1 MDNFREWKE
10 NGDMDEK
17 TKSEITEILK
27 EELVP
32 AMGCTEPIS
41 IAYASA
47 MCRSLLSSPPTA
59 VRIYA
64 SPNIIKN
71 VKSVVV
77 PHTGGERGIEAA
89 SSIGIVGGRE
99 DLELQVLSEITKED
113 IEKSKKLRDEAE
125 FTVLPSNKGYIFHIE
140 VELENKDENATVEI
154 AGTHTNVIRKERNG
168 EVLFE
173 KEYSETTTVRDVD
186 RSILTIKNIVEY
198 AESVDIDLIKD
209 TIERQIEYNTAIAEE
224 GLTSPRGAN
233 IGSILLKSYGE
244 SVHNK
249 AKAYAAAGSDA
260 RMNGSERPVIINSG
274 SGNQGLTASLP
285 VIVYA
290 RDIGVSHNTLL
301 RALVVSNLVTIHLKS
316 GIGRLSAYCGATSAG
331 AGAGAGVCYL
341 YGGRE
346 NEISHTVVNALAI
359 ESGMICDGAKAS
371 CAAKIASAV
380 EAGLLGMEMQK
391 YGSEFYGGDG
401 IVKKG
406 VENTIDNVSR
416 IAREG
421 MRETDKTIIEIMTE
435 KAGEGKKRGQ

>member
-1 MDNFREWKE
+1 MDL
-10 NGDMDEK
+10 K
-17 TKSEITEILK
+17 TISAITEILK

-32 AMGCTEPIS
+32 AMGCTEPIA
-41 IAYASA
+41 IAYASSIA
-47 MCRSLLSSPPTA
+47 RSLLSSLPTS
-59 VRIYA
+59 VTVYA

-89 SSIGIVGGRE
+89 ASIGIVGGRE
-99 DLELQVLSEITKED
+99 DLELEVLSKVGKED
-113 IEKSKKLRDEAE
+113 IKRSRKLRKEAV
-125 FTVLPSNKGYIFHIE
+125 FNVLPSKSGYIFHIR
-140 VELENKDENATVEI
+140 VEMENGKENSKVEI
-154 AGTHTNVIRKERNG
+154 AGNHTNVILKERNG
-168 EVLFE
+168 EVLFK
-173 KEYSETTTVRDVD
+173 KEYKESVEAKKTD
-186 RSILTIKNIVEY
+186 RSILSIKTIAEY
-198 AESVDIDLIKD
+198 ADSVGIEDIRETL
-209 TIERQIEYNTAIAEE
+209 ERQIEYNTLIAEE
-224 GLTSPRGAN
+224 GLHGTWGAN
-233 IGSILLKSYGE
+233 IGAILLKSYGE
-244 SVHNK
+244 SVQNK

-260 RMNGSERPVIINSG
+260 RMNGSEKPVVINSG

-290 RDIGVSHNTLL
+290 KDLNVSHNTLL
-301 RALVVSNLVTIHLKS
+301 RALAVSNLVTIHLKS
-316 GIGRLSAYCGATSAG
+316 GIGGLSAYCGATSAG

-346 NEISHTVVNALAI
+346 NEIAHTVVNALAI

-391 YGSEFYGGDG
+391 YGREFYGGEG

-421 MRETDKTIIEIMTE
+421 MRETDKTIIEIMTGD
-435 KAGEGKKRGQ
+435 KCR

>member
-1 MDNFREWKE
+1 MDI
-10 NGDMDEK
+10 K
-17 TKSEITEILK
+17 TISAITEILK

-32 AMGCTEPIS
+32 AMGCTEPIA
-41 IAYASA
+41 IAYASSIA
-47 MCRSLLSSPPTA
+47 RSLVSSLPTS
-59 VRIYA
+59 VTVYA

-89 SSIGIVGGRE
+89 ASIGIVAGRE
-99 DLELQVLSEITKED
+99 ELELEVLSKVGEKD
-113 IEKSKKLRDEAE
+113 IERSKELRRGAK
-125 FTVLPSNKGYIFHIE
+125 FTILPSESGYIFHIR
-140 VELENKDENATVEI
+140 VELKNDSESSAVEI
-154 AGTHTNVIRKERNG
+154 AGNHTNIIVKERNG
-168 EVLFE
+168 EVIYK
-173 KEYSETTTVRDVD
+173 KEYKDSVESKKTD
-186 RSILTIKNIVEY
+186 RSILSIKSISEY
-198 AESVDIDLIKD
+198 ADTVDIESIRETL
-209 TIERQIEYNTAIAEE
+209 ERQIEYNTAIANE
-224 GLTSPRGAN
+224 GLHGSWGAN

-244 SVHNK
+244 SVQNK

-260 RMNGSERPVIINSG
+260 RMNGSEKPVVINSG

-290 RDIGVSHNTLL
+290 KDLNVSQNTLL
-301 RALVVSNLVTIHLKS
+301 RALAVSNLVTIHLKS
-316 GIGRLSAYCGATSAG
+316 GIGSLSAYCGATSAG

-341 YGGRE
+341 FGGRE
-346 NEISHTVVNALAI
+346 NEIAHTVVNALAI

-406 VENTIDNVSR
+406 VENTIENVSR

-421 MRETDKTIIEIMTE
+421 MRETDKTIIEIMTGN
-435 KAGEGKKRGQ
+435 KCR

>member
-1 MDNFREWKE
+1 MDI
-10 NGDMDEK
+10 K
-17 TKSEITEILK
+17 TISAITEILK

-32 AMGCTEPIS
+32 AMGCTEPIA
-41 IAYASA
+41 IAYASSIA
-47 MCRSLLSSPPTA
+47 RSLLSSLPTS
-59 VRIYA
+59 VTVYA

-89 SSIGIVGGRE
+89 ASIGIVGGRE
-99 DLELQVLSEITKED
+99 DLELEVLSKVGKED
-113 IEKSKKLRDEAE
+113 IKRSRKLRKEAV
-125 FTVLPSNKGYIFHIE
+125 FNVLPSKSGYIFHIR
-140 VELENKDENATVEI
+140 VEMENGKENSKVEI
-154 AGTHTNVIRKERNG
+154 AGNHTNVILKERNG
-168 EVLFE
+168 EVLFK
-173 KEYSETTTVRDVD
+173 KEYKESVEAKKTD
-186 RSILTIKNIVEY
+186 RSILSIKAIAEY
-198 AESVDIDLIKD
+198 ADSVDIEDIRETL
-209 TIERQIEYNTAIAEE
+209 ERQIEYNTLIAEE
-224 GLTSPRGAN
+224 GLHGTWGAN
-233 IGSILLKSYGE
+233 IGAILLKSYGE
-244 SVHNK
+244 SVQNK

-260 RMNGSERPVIINSG
+260 RMNGSEKPVVINSG

-290 RDIGVSHNTLL
+290 KDLNVSHGTLL
-301 RALVVSNLVTIHLKS
+301 RALAVSNLVTIHLKS
-316 GIGRLSAYCGATSAG
+316 GIGSLSAYCGATSAG

-341 YGGRE
+341 FGGRE
-346 NEISHTVVNALAI
+346 NEIAHTVVNALAI

-391 YGSEFYGGDG
+391 YGREFYGGEG

-421 MRETDKTIIEIMTE
+421 MRETDKTIIEIMT
-435 KAGEGKKRGQ
+435 GGKCR

>member
-1 MDNFREWKE
+1 MDI
-10 NGDMDEK
+10 K
-17 TKSEITEILK
+17 TISAITEILK

-32 AMGCTEPIS
+32 AMGCTEPIA
-41 IAYASA
+41 IAYASSIA
-47 MCRSLLSSPPTA
+47 RSLISSLPTS
-59 VRIYA
+59 VTVYA

-89 SSIGIVGGRE
+89 ASIGIVAGRE
-99 DLELQVLSEITKED
+99 ELELEVLSKVGLED
-113 IEKSKKLRDEAE
+113 IERSKELRRDAK
-125 FTVLPSNKGYIFHIE
+125 FTILPSESGYIFHIR
-140 VELENKDENATVEI
+140 VELKNDSESSAVEI
-154 AGTHTNVIRKERNG
+154 AGNHTNVILKERNG
-168 EVLFE
+168 EVIYK
-173 KEYSETTTVRDVD
+173 KEYKDSVESKKTD
-186 RSILTIKNIVEY
+186 RSILSIKSISEY
-198 AESVDIDLIKD
+198 ADTVDIESIRETL
-209 TIERQIEYNTAIAEE
+209 ERQIEYNTAIANE
-224 GLTSPRGAN
+224 GLHGTWGAN

-244 SVHNK
+244 SVQNK

-260 RMNGSERPVIINSG
+260 RMNGSEKPVVINSG

-290 RDIGVSHNTLL
+290 KDLNVSHNTLL
-301 RALVVSNLVTIHLKS
+301 RALAVSNLVTIHLKS
-316 GIGRLSAYCGATSAG
+316 GIGSLSAYCGATSAG

-341 YGGRE
+341 FGGRE

-406 VENTIDNVSR
+406 VENTIENVSR

-421 MRETDKTIIEIMTE
+421 MRETDKTIIEIMTGN
-435 KAGEGKKRGQ
+435 KCH

>member
-1 MDNFREWKE
+1 MDI
-10 NGDMDEK
+10 K
-17 TKSEITEILK
+17 TISAITEILK

-32 AMGCTEPIS
+32 AMGCTEPIA
-41 IAYASA
+41 IAYASSIA
-47 MCRSLLSSPPTA
+47 RSLISSLPTS
-59 VRIYA
+59 VTVYA

-89 SSIGIVGGRE
+89 ASIGIVAGRE
-99 DLELQVLSEITKED
+99 ELELEVLSKVGKED
-113 IEKSKKLRDEAE
+113 IKRSKELRRDAK
-125 FTVLPSNKGYIFHIE
+125 FTILPSESGYIFHIR
-140 VELENKDENATVEI
+140 VELKNDSESSAVEI
-154 AGTHTNVIRKERNG
+154 AGNHTNIIVKERNG
-168 EVLFE
+168 EVIYK
-173 KEYSETTTVRDVD
+173 KEYKDSVESKKTD
-186 RSILTIKNIVEY
+186 RSILSIKSISEY
-198 AESVDIDLIKD
+198 ADTVDIESIKE
-209 TIERQIEYNTAIAEE
+209 TLERQIEYNTAIADE
-224 GLTSPRGAN
+224 GLHGSWGAN

-244 SVHNK
+244 SVQNK

-260 RMNGSERPVIINSG
+260 RMNGSEKPVVINSG

-290 RDIGVSHNTLL
+290 KDLNVSHNTLL
-301 RALVVSNLVTIHLKS
+301 RALAVSNLVTIHLKS
-316 GIGRLSAYCGATSAG
+316 GIGSLSAYCGATSAG

-341 YGGRE
+341 FGGRE
-346 NEISHTVVNALAI
+346 NEIAHTVVNALAI

-406 VENTIDNVSR
+406 VENTIENVSR

-421 MRETDKTIIEIMTE
+421 MRETDKTIIEIMTGN
-435 KAGEGKKRGQ
+435 KCR

>member
-1 MDNFREWKE
+1 MDI
-10 NGDMDEK
+10 K
-17 TKSEITEILK
+17 TISAITEILK

-32 AMGCTEPIS
+32 AMGCTEPIA
-41 IAYASA
+41 IAYASSIA
-47 MCRSLLSSPPTA
+47 RSLISSLPTS
-59 VRIYA
+59 VTVYA

-89 SSIGIVGGRE
+89 ASIGIVAGRE
-99 DLELQVLSEITKED
+99 ELELEVLSKVGEED
-113 IEKSKKLRDEAE
+113 IERSKELRRDAK
-125 FTVLPSNKGYIFHIE
+125 FTILPSERGYIFHIR
-140 VELENKDENATVEI
+140 VELKNDSESSAVEI
-154 AGTHTNVIRKERNG
+154 AGNHTNVILKERNG
-168 EVLFE
+168 EVIYK
-173 KEYSETTTVRDVD
+173 KEYKDSVESKKTD
-186 RSILTIKNIVEY
+186 RSILSIKSISEY
-198 AESVDIDLIKD
+198 ADTVDIESIRETL
-209 TIERQIEYNTAIAEE
+209 ERQIDYNTAIANE
-224 GLTSPRGAN
+224 GLHGSWGAN

-244 SVHNK
+244 SVQNK

-260 RMNGSERPVIINSG
+260 RMNGSEKPVVINSG

-290 RDIGVSHNTLL
+290 KDLNVSHNTRL
-301 RALVVSNLVTIHLKS
+301 RALAVSNLVTIHLKS
-316 GIGRLSAYCGATSAG
+316 GIGSLSAYCGATSAG

-341 YGGRE
+341 FGGRE
-346 NEISHTVVNALAI
+346 NEIAHTVVNALAI

-406 VENTIDNVSR
+406 VENTIENVSR

-421 MRETDKTIIEIMTE
+421 MRETDKTIIEILTGN
-435 KAGEGKKRGQ
+435 KCR

>member
-1 MDNFREWKE
+1 MDI
-10 NGDMDEK
+10 K
-17 TKSEITEILK
+17 TISAITEILK

-32 AMGCTEPIS
+32 AMGCTEPIA
-41 IAYASA
+41 IAYASSIA
-47 MCRSLLSSPPTA
+47 RSLISSLPTS
-59 VRIYA
+59 VTVYA

-89 SSIGIVGGRE
+89 ASIGIVAGIE
-99 DLELQVLSEITKED
+99 ELELEVLSKVGEED
-113 IEKSKKLRDEAE
+113 IERSKELRRDAK
-125 FTVLPSNKGYIFHIE
+125 FTILPSESGYIFHIR
-140 VELENKDENATVEI
+140 VELKNDSESSAVEI
-154 AGTHTNVIRKERNG
+154 AGNHTNVILKERNG
-168 EVLFE
+168 EVIYK
-173 KEYSETTTVRDVD
+173 KEYKDSVESKKTD
-186 RSILTIKNIVEY
+186 RSILSIKSISEY
-198 AESVDIDLIKD
+198 ADTVDIESIRETL
-209 TIERQIEYNTAIAEE
+209 ERQIEYNTAIANE
-224 GLTSPRGAN
+224 GLHGSWGAN

-244 SVHNK
+244 SVQNK

-260 RMNGSERPVIINSG
+260 RMNGSEKPVVINSG

-290 RDIGVSHNTLL
+290 KDLNVSYNTLL
-301 RALVVSNLVTIHLKS
+301 RALAVSNLVTIHLKS
-316 GIGRLSAYCGATSAG
+316 GIGSLSAYCGATSAG

-341 YGGRE
+341 FGGRE
-346 NEISHTVVNALAI
+346 NEIAHTVVNALAI

-406 VENTIDNVSR
+406 VENTIENVSR

-421 MRETDKTIIEIMTE
+421 MRETDKTIIEIMTGN
-435 KAGEGKKRGQ
+435 KCR

>member
-1 MDNFREWKE
+1 MDI
-10 NGDMDEK
+10 K
-17 TKSEITEILK
+17 TISAITEILK

-32 AMGCTEPIS
+32 AMGCTEPIA
-41 IAYASA
+41 IAYASSIA
-47 MCRSLLSSPPTA
+47 RSLISSLPTS
-59 VRIYA
+59 VTVYA

-89 SSIGIVGGRE
+89 ASIGIVAGRE
-99 DLELQVLSEITKED
+99 ELELEVLSKVGEKD
-113 IEKSKKLRDEAE
+113 IERSKELRRDAK
-125 FTVLPSNKGYIFHIE
+125 FTILPSESGYIFHIR
-140 VELENKDENATVEI
+140 VELKNDSESSAVEI
-154 AGTHTNVIRKERNG
+154 AGNHTNIIVKERNG
-168 EVLFE
+168 EVIYK
-173 KEYSETTTVRDVD
+173 KEYKDSVESKKTD
-186 RSILTIKNIVEY
+186 RSILSIKSISEY
-198 AESVDIDLIKD
+198 ADTVDIESIRETL
-209 TIERQIEYNTAIAEE
+209 ERQIEYNTAIANE
-224 GLTSPRGAN
+224 GLHGSWGAN

-244 SVHNK
+244 SVQNK

-260 RMNGSERPVIINSG
+260 RMNGSEKPVVINSG

-290 RDIGVSHNTLL
+290 KDLNVSHNTLL
-301 RALVVSNLVTIHLKS
+301 RALAVSNLVTIHLKS
-316 GIGRLSAYCGATSAG
+316 GIGSLSAYCGATSAG

-341 YGGRE
+341 FGGRE
-346 NEISHTVVNALAI
+346 NEIAHTVVNALAI

-406 VENTIDNVSR
+406 VENTIENVSR

-421 MRETDKTIIEIMTE
+421 MRETDKTIIEIMTGN
-435 KAGEGKKRGQ
+435 KCR

>member
-1 MDNFREWKE
+1 MDL
-10 NGDMDEK
+10 K
-17 TKSEITEILK
+17 TISGITEILK

-32 AMGCTEPIS
+32 AMGCTEPIA
-41 IAYASA
+41 IAYASSIA
-47 MCRSLLSSPPTA
+47 RSLLSSLPTS
-59 VRIYA
+59 VTVYA

-89 SSIGIVGGRE
+89 ASIGIVGGRE
-99 DLELQVLSEITKED
+99 DLELEVLSKVGKED
-113 IEKSKKLRDEAE
+113 IKRSRKLRKEAV
-125 FTVLPSNKGYIFHIE
+125 FNVLPSKSGYIFHIR
-140 VELENKDENATVEI
+140 VEMENGKENSKVEI
-154 AGTHTNVIRKERNG
+154 AGNHTNVILKERNG
-168 EVLFE
+168 EVLFK
-173 KEYSETTTVRDVD
+173 KEYKESVEAKKTD
-186 RSILTIKNIVEY
+186 RSILSIKAIAEY
-198 AESVDIDLIKD
+198 ADSVDIEDIRETL
-209 TIERQIEYNTAIAEE
+209 ERQIEYNTLIAEE
-224 GLTSPRGAN
+224 GLHGTWGAN
-233 IGSILLKSYGE
+233 IGAILLKSYGE
-244 SVHNK
+244 SVQNK

-260 RMNGSERPVIINSG
+260 RMNGSEKPVVINSG
-274 SGNQGLTASLP
+274 SVNQGLTASLP

-290 RDIGVSHNTLL
+290 KDLNVSHGTLL
-301 RALVVSNLVTIHLKS
+301 RALAVSNLVTIHLKS
-316 GIGRLSAYCGATSAG
+316 GIGSLSAYCGATSAG

-346 NEISHTVVNALAI
+346 NEIAHTVVNALAI

-391 YGSEFYGGDG
+391 YGREFYGGEG

-421 MRETDKTIIEIMTE
+421 MRETDKTIIEIMT
-435 KAGEGKKRGQ
+435 GGKCR

>member
-1 MDNFREWKE
+1 MDI
-10 NGDMDEK
+10 K
-17 TKSEITEILK
+17 TISAITEILK

-32 AMGCTEPIS
+32 AMGCTEPIA
-41 IAYASA
+41 IAYASSIA
-47 MCRSLLSSPPTA
+47 RSLLSSLPTSVA
-59 VRIYA
+59 VYA

-89 SSIGIVGGRE
+89 ASIGIVAGRE
-99 DLELQVLSEITKED
+99 DLELEVLSKVGEKD
-113 IEKSKKLRDEAE
+113 IERSKELRRDAK
-125 FTVLPSNKGYIFHIE
+125 FTILPSESGYIFHIR
-140 VELENKDENATVEI
+140 VELKNDSESSAVEI
-154 AGTHTNVIRKERNG
+154 AGNHTNVILKERNG
-168 EVLFE
+168 EVIYK
-173 KEYSETTTVRDVD
+173 KEYKDSVESKKTD
-186 RSILTIKNIVEY
+186 RSVLSIKSISEY
-198 AESVDIDLIKD
+198 ADSVDIESIRE
-209 TIERQIEYNTAIAEE
+209 TIERQIEYNTAIANE
-224 GLTSPRGAN
+224 GLHGTWGAN

-244 SVHNK
+244 SVQNK

-260 RMNGSERPVIINSG
+260 RMNGSEKPVVINSG

-290 RDIGVSHNTLL
+290 KDLNVSHNTLL
-301 RALVVSNLVTIHLKS
+301 RALAVSNLVTIHLKS
-316 GIGRLSAYCGATSAG
+316 GIGSLSAYCGATSAG

-341 YGGRE
+341 FGGRE

-406 VENTIDNVSR
+406 VENTIENVSR

-421 MRETDKTIIEIMTE
+421 MRETDKTIIEIMTGN
-435 KAGEGKKRGQ
+435 KCH

>member
-1 MDNFREWKE
+1 MDI
-10 NGDMDEK
+10 K
-17 TKSEITEILK
+17 TISAITEILK

-32 AMGCTEPIS
+32 AMGCTEPIA
-41 IAYASA
+41 IAYASSIA
-47 MCRSLLSSPPTA
+47 RSLISSLPTS
-59 VRIYA
+59 VTVYA

-89 SSIGIVGGRE
+89 ASIGIVAGRE
-99 DLELQVLSEITKED
+99 ELELEVLSKVGEED
-113 IEKSKKLRDEAE
+113 IERSKELRRDAK
-125 FTVLPSNKGYIFHIE
+125 FTILPSESGYIFHIR
-140 VELENKDENATVEI
+140 VELKNVSESSAVEI
-154 AGTHTNVIRKERNG
+154 AGNHTNVILKERNG
-168 EVLFE
+168 EVIYK
-173 KEYSETTTVRDVD
+173 KEYKDSVESKKTD
-186 RSILTIKNIVEY
+186 RSILSIKSISEY
-198 AESVDIDLIKD
+198 ADTVDIESIKE
-209 TIERQIEYNTAIAEE
+209 TLERQIEYNTAIADE
-224 GLTSPRGAN
+224 GLHGSWGAN

-244 SVHNK
+244 SVQNK

-260 RMNGSERPVIINSG
+260 RMNGSEKPVVINSG

-290 RDIGVSHNTLL
+290 KDLNVSHNTLL
-301 RALVVSNLVTIHLKS
+301 RALAVSNLVTIHLKS
-316 GIGRLSAYCGATSAG
+316 GIGSLSAYCGATSAG

-341 YGGRE
+341 FGGRE
-346 NEISHTVVNALAI
+346 NEIAHTVVNALAI

-406 VENTIDNVSR
+406 VENTIENVSR

-421 MRETDKTIIEIMTE
+421 MRETDKTIIEIMTGN
-435 KAGEGKKRGQ
+435 KCR

>member
-1 MDNFREWKE
+1 MDI
-10 NGDMDEK
+10 K
-17 TKSEITEILK
+17 TISAITEILK

-32 AMGCTEPIS
+32 AMGCTEPIA
-41 IAYASA
+41 IAYASSIA
-47 MCRSLLSSPPTA
+47 RSLISSLPTS
-59 VRIYA
+59 VTVYA

-89 SSIGIVGGRE
+89 ASIGIVAGRE
-99 DLELQVLSEITKED
+99 ELELEVLSKVGEKDIKRSKE
-113 IEKSKKLRDEAE
+113 LRRDAK
-125 FTVLPSNKGYIFHIE
+125 FTILPSESGYIFHIR
-140 VELENKDENATVEI
+140 VELKNDSESSAVEI
-154 AGTHTNVIRKERNG
+154 AGNHTNIIVKERNG
-168 EVLFE
+168 EVIYK
-173 KEYSETTTVRDVD
+173 KEYKDSVESKKTD
-186 RSILTIKNIVEY
+186 RSILSIKSISEY
-198 AESVDIDLIKD
+198 ADTVDVESIRETL
-209 TIERQIEYNTAIAEE
+209 ERQIEYNTAIANE
-224 GLTSPRGAN
+224 GLHGSWGAN

-244 SVHNK
+244 SVQNK

-260 RMNGSERPVIINSG
+260 RMNGSEKPVVINSG

-290 RDIGVSHNTLL
+290 KDLNVSHNTLL
-301 RALVVSNLVTIHLKS
+301 RALAVSNLVTIHLKS
-316 GIGRLSAYCGATSAG
+316 GIGSLSAYCGATSAG

-341 YGGRE
+341 FGGRE
-346 NEISHTVVNALAI
+346 NEIAHTVVNALAI

-406 VENTIDNVSR
+406 VENTIENVSR

-421 MRETDKTIIEIMTE
+421 MRETDKTIIEIMTGN
-435 KAGEGKKRGQ
+435 KCR

>member
-1 MDNFREWKE
+1 MDIN
-10 NGDMDEK
+10 
-17 TKSEITEILK
+17 TISAITEILK

-32 AMGCTEPIS
+32 AMGCTEPIA
-41 IAYASA
+41 IAYASSIA
-47 MCRSLLSSPPTA
+47 RSLLSSLPTSVA
-59 VRIYA
+59 VYA

-89 SSIGIVGGRE
+89 ASIGIVAGRE
-99 DLELQVLSEITKED
+99 DLELEVLSKVGEKD
-113 IEKSKKLRDEAE
+113 IERSKELRRDAK
-125 FTVLPSNKGYIFHIE
+125 FTILPSESGYIFHIR
-140 VELENKDENATVEI
+140 VELKNNSESSAVEI
-154 AGTHTNVIRKERNG
+154 AGNHTNVILKERNG
-168 EVLFE
+168 QVLFR
-173 KEYSETTTVRDVD
+173 KEYKENVESKKTD
-186 RSILTIKNIVEY
+186 RSILSIKSISEY
-198 AESVDIDLIKD
+198 ADSVDIESIRETL
-209 TIERQIEYNTAIAEE
+209 ERQIEYNTAIANE
-224 GLTSPRGAN
+224 GLHGTWGAN

-244 SVHNK
+244 SVQNK

-260 RMNGSERPVIINSG
+260 RMNGSEKPVVINSG

-290 RDIGVSHNTLL
+290 KDLNVSHNTLL
-301 RALVVSNLVTIHLKS
+301 RALAVSNLVTIHLKS
-316 GIGRLSAYCGATSAG
+316 GIGSLSAYCGATSAG

-341 YGGRE
+341 FGGRE

-406 VENTIDNVSR
+406 VENTIENVSR

-421 MRETDKTIIEIMTE
+421 MRETDKTIIEIMTGN
-435 KAGEGKKRGQ
+435 KCH

>member
-1 MDNFREWKE
+1 MDI
-10 NGDMDEK
+10 K
-17 TKSEITEILK
+17 TISAITEILK

-32 AMGCTEPIS
+32 AMGCTEPIA
-41 IAYASA
+41 IAYASSIA
-47 MCRSLLSSPPTA
+47 RSLISSLPTS
-59 VRIYA
+59 VTVYA

-89 SSIGIVGGRE
+89 ASIGIVAGRE
-99 DLELQVLSEITKED
+99 ELELEVLSKVGEED
-113 IEKSKKLRDEAE
+113 IERSKELRRDAK
-125 FTVLPSNKGYIFHIE
+125 FTILPSESGYIFHIR
-140 VELENKDENATVEI
+140 VELKNDSESSAVEI
-154 AGTHTNVIRKERNG
+154 AGNHTNIIVKERNG
-168 EVLFE
+168 EVIYK
-173 KEYSETTTVRDVD
+173 KEYKDSVESKKTD
-186 RSILTIKNIVEY
+186 RSILSIKSISEY
-198 AESVDIDLIKD
+198 ADTVDIESIRETL
-209 TIERQIEYNTAIAEE
+209 ERQIEYNTAIANE
-224 GLTSPRGAN
+224 GLHGSWGAN

-244 SVHNK
+244 SVQNK

-260 RMNGSERPVIINSG
+260 RMNGSEKPVVINSG

-290 RDIGVSHNTLL
+290 KDLNVSHNTLL
-301 RALVVSNLVTIHLKS
+301 RALAVSNLVTIHLKS
-316 GIGRLSAYCGATSAG
+316 GIGSLSAYCGATSAG

-341 YGGRE
+341 FGGRE
-346 NEISHTVVNALAI
+346 NEIAHTVVNALAI

-406 VENTIDNVSR
+406 VENTIENVSR

-421 MRETDKTIIEIMTE
+421 MRETDKTIIEIMTGN
-435 KAGEGKKRGQ
+435 KCR

>member
-1 MDNFREWKE
+1 MDI
-10 NGDMDEK
+10 K
-17 TKSEITEILK
+17 TISAITEILK

-32 AMGCTEPIS
+32 AMGCTEPIA
-41 IAYASA
+41 IAYASSIA
-47 MCRSLLSSPPTA
+47 RSLISSLPTS
-59 VRIYA
+59 VTVYA

-89 SSIGIVGGRE
+89 ASIGIVAGRE
-99 DLELQVLSEITKED
+99 ELELEVLSKVGKED
-113 IEKSKKLRDEAE
+113 IKRSKELRRDAK
-125 FTVLPSNKGYIFHIE
+125 FTILPSESGYIFHIR
-140 VELENKDENATVEI
+140 VELKNDSESSAVEI
-154 AGTHTNVIRKERNG
+154 AGNHTNVILKERNG
-168 EVLFE
+168 EVIYK
-173 KEYSETTTVRDVD
+173 KEYKDSVESKKTD
-186 RSILTIKNIVEY
+186 RSILSIKSISEY
-198 AESVDIDLIKD
+198 ADTVDIESIKE
-209 TIERQIEYNTAIAEE
+209 TLERQIEYNTAIADE
-224 GLTSPRGAN
+224 GLHGSWGAN

-244 SVHNK
+244 SVQNK

-260 RMNGSERPVIINSG
+260 RMNGSEKPVVINSG

-290 RDIGVSHNTLL
+290 KDLNVSHNTLL
-301 RALVVSNLVTIHLKS
+301 RALAVSNLVTIHLKS
-316 GIGRLSAYCGATSAG
+316 GIGSLSAYCGATSAG

-341 YGGRE
+341 FGGRE
-346 NEISHTVVNALAI
+346 NEIAHTVVNALAI

-406 VENTIDNVSR
+406 VENTIENVSR

-421 MRETDKTIIEIMTE
+421 MRETDKTIIEIMTGN
-435 KAGEGKKRGQ
+435 KCR

>member
-1 MDNFREWKE
+1 MDI
-10 NGDMDEK
+10 K
-17 TKSEITEILK
+17 TISAITEILK

-32 AMGCTEPIS
+32 AMGCTEPIA
-41 IAYASA
+41 IAYASSIA
-47 MCRSLLSSPPTA
+47 RSLLSSLPTS
-59 VRIYA
+59 VTVYA

-89 SSIGIVGGRE
+89 ASIGIVAGRE
-99 DLELQVLSEITKED
+99 DLELEVLSKVGEKD
-113 IEKSKKLRDEAE
+113 IERSKELRRDAK
-125 FTVLPSNKGYIFHIE
+125 FTILPSESGYIFHIR
-140 VELENKDENATVEI
+140 VELKNNSESSAVEI
-154 AGTHTNVIRKERNG
+154 AGNHTNVILKERNG
-168 EVLFE
+168 EVIDK
-173 KEYSETTTVRDVD
+173 KEYKDSVESKKTD
-186 RSILTIKNIVEY
+186 RSVLSIKSISEY
-198 AESVDIDLIKD
+198 ADSVDIESIRETL
-209 TIERQIEYNTAIAEE
+209 ERQIEYNTAIANE
-224 GLTSPRGAN
+224 GLHGTWGAN

-244 SVHNK
+244 SVQNK

-260 RMNGSERPVIINSG
+260 RMNGSEKPVVINSG

-290 RDIGVSHNTLL
+290 KDLNVSHNTLL
-301 RALVVSNLVTIHLKS
+301 RALAVSNLVTIHLKS
-316 GIGRLSAYCGATSAG
+316 GIGSLSAYCGATSAG

-341 YGGRE
+341 FGGRE

-406 VENTIDNVSR
+406 VENTIENVSR

-421 MRETDKTIIEIMTE
+421 MRETDKTIIEIMTGNKGLLHE
-435 KAGEGKKRGQ
+435 SF

>member
-1 MDNFREWKE
+1 MDI
-10 NGDMDEK
+10 K
-17 TKSEITEILK
+17 TISAITEILK

-32 AMGCTEPIS
+32 AMGCTEPIA
-41 IAYASA
+41 IAYASSIA
-47 MCRSLLSSPPTA
+47 RSLISSLPTS
-59 VRIYA
+59 VTVYA

-89 SSIGIVGGRE
+89 ASIGIVAGRE
-99 DLELQVLSEITKED
+99 ELELEVLSKVGEED
-113 IEKSKKLRDEAE
+113 IERSKELRRDAK
-125 FTVLPSNKGYIFHIE
+125 FTILPSESGYIFHIR
-140 VELENKDENATVEI
+140 VELKNDSESSAVEI
-154 AGTHTNVIRKERNG
+154 AGNHTNVILKERNG
-168 EVLFE
+168 EVIYK
-173 KEYSETTTVRDVD
+173 KEYKDSVESKKTD
-186 RSILTIKNIVEY
+186 RSILSIKSISEY
-198 AESVDIDLIKD
+198 ADTVDIESIRETL
-209 TIERQIEYNTAIAEE
+209 ERQIEYNTAIADE
-224 GLTSPRGAN
+224 GLHGSWGAN

-244 SVHNK
+244 SVQNK

-260 RMNGSERPVIINSG
+260 RMNGSEKPVVINSG

-290 RDIGVSHNTLL
+290 KDLNVSHNTLL
-301 RALVVSNLVTIHLKS
+301 RALAVSNLVTIHLKS
-316 GIGRLSAYCGATSAG
+316 GIGSLSAYCGATSAG

-341 YGGRE
+341 FGGRE
-346 NEISHTVVNALAI
+346 NEIAHTVVNALAI

-406 VENTIDNVSR
+406 VENTIENVSR

-421 MRETDKTIIEIMTE
+421 MRETDKTIIEIMTGN
-435 KAGEGKKRGQ
+435 KCR

>member
-1 MDNFREWKE
+1 MDI
-10 NGDMDEK
+10 K
-17 TKSEITEILK
+17 TISAITEILK

-32 AMGCTEPIS
+32 AMGCTEPIA
-41 IAYASA
+41 IAYASSIA
-47 MCRSLLSSPPTA
+47 RSLLSSLPTSVA
-59 VRIYA
+59 VYA

-89 SSIGIVGGRE
+89 ASIGIVAGRE
-99 DLELQVLSEITKED
+99 DLELEVLSKVGEKD
-113 IEKSKKLRDEAE
+113 IERSKELRRDAK
-125 FTVLPSNKGYIFHIE
+125 FTILPSESGYIFHIR
-140 VELENKDENATVEI
+140 VELKNNSESSAVEI
-154 AGTHTNVIRKERNG
+154 AGNHTNIILKERNG
-168 EVLFE
+168 EVIYK
-173 KEYSETTTVRDVD
+173 KEYKDSVESKKTD
-186 RSILTIKNIVEY
+186 RSVLSIKSISEY
-198 AESVDIDLIKD
+198 ADSVDIESIRETL
-209 TIERQIEYNTAIAEE
+209 ERQIEYNTAIANE
-224 GLTSPRGAN
+224 GLHGTWGAN

-244 SVHNK
+244 SVQNK

-260 RMNGSERPVIINSG
+260 RMNGSEKPVVINSG

-290 RDIGVSHNTLL
+290 KDLNVSHNTLL
-301 RALVVSNLVTIHLKS
+301 RALAVSNLVTIHLKS
-316 GIGRLSAYCGATSAG
+316 GIGSLSAYCGATSAG

-341 YGGRE
+341 FGGRE

-406 VENTIDNVSR
+406 VENTIENVSR

-421 MRETDKTIIEIMTE
+421 MRETDKTIIEIMTGN
-435 KAGEGKKRGQ
+435 KCH

>member
-1 MDNFREWKE
+1 MDI
-10 NGDMDEK
+10 K
-17 TKSEITEILK
+17 TISAITEILK

-32 AMGCTEPIS
+32 AMGCTEPIA
-41 IAYASA
+41 IAYASSIA
-47 MCRSLLSSPPTA
+47 RSLISSLPTS
-59 VRIYA
+59 VTVYA

-89 SSIGIVGGRE
+89 ASIGIVAGRE
-99 DLELQVLSEITKED
+99 ELELEVLSKVGEKD
-113 IEKSKKLRDEAE
+113 IERSKELRRDAK
-125 FTVLPSNKGYIFHIE
+125 FTILPSESGYIFHIR
-140 VELENKDENATVEI
+140 VELKNDSESSAVEI
-154 AGTHTNVIRKERNG
+154 AGNHTNIIVKERNG
-168 EVLFE
+168 EVIYK
-173 KEYSETTTVRDVD
+173 KEYKDSVESKKTD
-186 RSILTIKNIVEY
+186 RSILSIKSISEY
-198 AESVDIDLIKD
+198 ADTVDVESIRETL
-209 TIERQIEYNTAIAEE
+209 ERQIEYNTAIANE
-224 GLTSPRGAN
+224 GLHGSWGAN

-244 SVHNK
+244 SVQNK

-260 RMNGSERPVIINSG
+260 RMNGSEKPVVINSG

-290 RDIGVSHNTLL
+290 KDLNVSHNTLL
-301 RALVVSNLVTIHLKS
+301 RALAVSNLVTIHLKS
-316 GIGRLSAYCGATSAG
+316 GIGSLSAYCGATSAG

-341 YGGRE
+341 FGGRE
-346 NEISHTVVNALAI
+346 NEIAHTVVNALAI

-406 VENTIDNVSR
+406 VENTIENVSR

-421 MRETDKTIIEIMTE
+421 MRETDKTIIEIMTGN
-435 KAGEGKKRGQ
+435 KCR

>member
-1 MDNFREWKE
+1 MDI
-10 NGDMDEK
+10 K
-17 TKSEITEILK
+17 TISAITEILK

-32 AMGCTEPIS
+32 AMGCTEPIA
-41 IAYASA
+41 IAYASSIA
-47 MCRSLLSSPPTA
+47 RSLLSSLPTSVA
-59 VRIYA
+59 VYA

-89 SSIGIVGGRE
+89 ASIGIVAGRE
-99 DLELQVLSEITKED
+99 DLELEVLSKVGEKD
-113 IEKSKKLRDEAE
+113 IERSKELRRDAK
-125 FTVLPSNKGYIFHIE
+125 FTILPSESGYIFHIR
-140 VELENKDENATVEI
+140 VELKNDSESSAVEI
-154 AGTHTNVIRKERNG
+154 AGNHTNVILKERNR
-168 EVLFE
+168 EVIYK
-173 KEYSETTTVRDVD
+173 KEYKDSVESKKTDISVL
-186 RSILTIKNIVEY
+186 SIKSISEY
-198 AESVDIDLIKD
+198 ADSVDIESIRE
-209 TIERQIEYNTAIAEE
+209 TIERQIEYNTAIANE
-224 GLTSPRGAN
+224 GLHGTWGAN

-244 SVHNK
+244 SVQNK

-260 RMNGSERPVIINSG
+260 RMNGSEKPVVINSG

-290 RDIGVSHNTLL
+290 KDLNVSHNTLL
-301 RALVVSNLVTIHLKS
+301 RALAVSNLVTIHLKS
-316 GIGRLSAYCGATSAG
+316 GIGSLSAYCGATSAG

-341 YGGRE
+341 FGGRE

-406 VENTIDNVSR
+406 VENTINNVSR

-421 MRETDKTIIEIMTE
+421 MRETDKTIIEIMTGN
-435 KAGEGKKRGQ
+435 KCR

>member
-1 MDNFREWKE
+1 MDL
-10 NGDMDEK
+10 K
-17 TKSEITEILK
+17 TISAITEILK

-32 AMGCTEPIS
+32 AMGCTEPIA
-41 IAYASA
+41 IAYASSIA
-47 MCRSLLSSPPTA
+47 RSLLSSLPTS
-59 VRIYA
+59 VTVYA

-89 SSIGIVGGRE
+89 ASIGIVGGRE
-99 DLELQVLSEITKED
+99 DLELEVLSKVGKED
-113 IEKSKKLRDEAE
+113 IKRSRKLRKEAV
-125 FTVLPSNKGYIFHIE
+125 FNVLPSKSGYIFHIR
-140 VELENKDENATVEI
+140 VEMENEKENSKVEI
-154 AGTHTNVIRKERNG
+154 AGNHTNVILKERNG
-168 EVLFE
+168 EVLFK
-173 KEYSETTTVRDVD
+173 KEYKESVEAKKTD
-186 RSILTIKNIVEY
+186 RSILSIKTIAEY
-198 AESVDIDLIKD
+198 ADSVDIEDIRETL
-209 TIERQIEYNTAIAEE
+209 ERQIEYNTLIAEE
-224 GLTSPRGAN
+224 GLHGTWGAN
-233 IGSILLKSYGE
+233 IGAILLKSYGE
-244 SVHNK
+244 SVQNK

-260 RMNGSERPVIINSG
+260 RMNGSEKPVVINSG

-290 RDIGVSHNTLL
+290 KDLNVSHGTLL
-301 RALVVSNLVTIHLKS
+301 RALAVSNLVTIHLKS
-316 GIGRLSAYCGATSAG
+316 GIGSLSAYCGATSAG

-346 NEISHTVVNALAI
+346 NEIAHTVVNALAI

-391 YGSEFYGGDG
+391 YGREFYGGEG

-421 MRETDKTIIEIMTE
+421 MRETDKTIIEIMTGD
-435 KAGEGKKRGQ
+435 KCR

>member
-1 MDNFREWKE
+1 MDS
-10 NGDMDEK
+10 K
-17 TKSEITEILK
+17 TISAITEILK

-32 AMGCTEPIS
+32 AMGCTEPIA
-41 IAYASA
+41 IAYASSIA
-47 MCRSLLSSPPTA
+47 RSLLSSLPTS
-59 VRIYA
+59 VTVYA

-89 SSIGIVGGRE
+89 ASIGIVGGRE
-99 DLELQVLSEITKED
+99 DLELEVLSKVGKED
-113 IEKSKKLRDEAE
+113 IKRSRKLRKEAV
-125 FTVLPSNKGYIFHIE
+125 FNVLPSKSGYIFHIR
-140 VELENKDENATVEI
+140 VEMENGKENSKVEI
-154 AGTHTNVIRKERNG
+154 AGNHTNVILKERNG
-168 EVLFE
+168 EVLFK
-173 KEYSETTTVRDVD
+173 KEYKESVEAKKTD
-186 RSILTIKNIVEY
+186 RSILSIKAIAEY
-198 AESVDIDLIKD
+198 ADSVDIEDIRETL
-209 TIERQIEYNTAIAEE
+209 ERQIEYNTLIAEE
-224 GLTSPRGAN
+224 GLHGTWGAN
-233 IGSILLKSYGE
+233 IGAILLKSYGE
-244 SVHNK
+244 SVQNK

-260 RMNGSERPVIINSG
+260 RMNGSEKPVVINSG

-290 RDIGVSHNTLL
+290 KDLNVSHGTLL
-301 RALVVSNLVTIHLKS
+301 RALSVSNLVTIHLKS
-316 GIGRLSAYCGATSAG
+316 GIGSLSAYCGATSAG

-346 NEISHTVVNALAI
+346 NEIAHTVVNALAI

-391 YGSEFYGGDG
+391 YGREFYGGEG

-421 MRETDKTIIEIMTE
+421 MRETDKTIIEIMTGD
-435 KAGEGKKRGQ
+435 KCR

>member
-1 MDNFREWKE
+1 MDI
-10 NGDMDEK
+10 K
-17 TKSEITEILK
+17 TISAITEILK

-32 AMGCTEPIS
+32 AMGCTEPIA
-41 IAYASA
+41 IAYASSIA
-47 MCRSLLSSPPTA
+47 RSLLSSLPTSVA
-59 VRIYA
+59 VYA

-89 SSIGIVGGRE
+89 ASIGIVAGRE
-99 DLELQVLSEITKED
+99 DLELEVLSKVGEKD
-113 IEKSKKLRDEAE
+113 IERSKELRRDAK
-125 FTVLPSNKGYIFHIE
+125 FTILPSESGYIFHIR
-140 VELENKDENATVEI
+140 VELKNDSESSAVEI
-154 AGTHTNVIRKERNG
+154 AGNHTNVILKERNR
-168 EVLFE
+168 EVIYK
-173 KEYSETTTVRDVD
+173 KEYKDSVESKKTD
-186 RSILTIKNIVEY
+186 RSVLSIKSISEY
-198 AESVDIDLIKD
+198 ADSVDIESIRE
-209 TIERQIEYNTAIAEE
+209 TIERQIEYNTAIANE
-224 GLTSPRGAN
+224 GLHGTWGAN

-244 SVHNK
+244 SVQNK

-260 RMNGSERPVIINSG
+260 RMNGSEKPVVINSG

-290 RDIGVSHNTLL
+290 KDLNVSHNTLL
-301 RALVVSNLVTIHLKS
+301 RALAVSNLVTIHLKS
-316 GIGRLSAYCGATSAG
+316 GIGSLSAYCGATSAG

-341 YGGRE
+341 FGGRE

-406 VENTIDNVSR
+406 VENTIENVSR

-421 MRETDKTIIEIMTE
+421 MRETDKTIIEIMTGN
-435 KAGEGKKRGQ
+435 KCH

>member
-1 MDNFREWKE
+1 MDI
-10 NGDMDEK
+10 K
-17 TKSEITEILK
+17 TISAITEILK

-32 AMGCTEPIS
+32 AMGCTEPIA
-41 IAYASA
+41 IAYASSIA
-47 MCRSLLSSPPTA
+47 RSLISSLPTS
-59 VRIYA
+59 VTVYA

-89 SSIGIVGGRE
+89 ASIGIVAGRE
-99 DLELQVLSEITKED
+99 ELELEVLSKVGEKD
-113 IEKSKKLRDEAE
+113 IERSKELRRGAK
-125 FTVLPSNKGYIFHIE
+125 FTILPSESGYIFHIR
-140 VELENKDENATVEI
+140 VELKNDSESSAVEI
-154 AGTHTNVIRKERNG
+154 AGNHTNIIVKERNG
-168 EVLFE
+168 EVIYK
-173 KEYSETTTVRDVD
+173 KEYKDSVESKKTD
-186 RSILTIKNIVEY
+186 RSILSIKSISEY
-198 AESVDIDLIKD
+198 ADTVDIESIKE
-209 TIERQIEYNTAIAEE
+209 TLERQIEYNTAIANE
-224 GLTSPRGAN
+224 GLHGFWGAN

-244 SVHNK
+244 SVQNK

-260 RMNGSERPVIINSG
+260 RMNGSEKPVVINSG

-290 RDIGVSHNTLL
+290 KDLNVSQNTLL
-301 RALVVSNLVTIHLKS
+301 RALAVSNLVTIHLKS
-316 GIGRLSAYCGATSAG
+316 GIGSLSAYCGATSAG

-341 YGGRE
+341 FGGRE
-346 NEISHTVVNALAI
+346 NEIAHTVVNALAI

-406 VENTIDNVSR
+406 VENTIENVSR

-421 MRETDKTIIEIMTE
+421 MRETDKTIIEIMTGN
-435 KAGEGKKRGQ
+435 KCR

>member
-1 MDNFREWKE
+1 MDI
-10 NGDMDEK
+10 K
-17 TKSEITEILK
+17 TISAITEILK

-32 AMGCTEPIS
+32 AMGCTEPIA
-41 IAYASA
+41 IAYASSIA
-47 MCRSLLSSPPTA
+47 RSLISSLPTS
-59 VRIYA
+59 VTVYA

-89 SSIGIVGGRE
+89 SSIGIVAGRE
-99 DLELQVLSEITKED
+99 ELELEVLSKVGEKD
-113 IEKSKKLRDEAE
+113 IERSKELRRDAK
-125 FTVLPSNKGYIFHIE
+125 FTILPSESGYIFHIR
-140 VELENKDENATVEI
+140 VELKNNSESSAVEI
-154 AGTHTNVIRKERNG
+154 AGNHTNVILKERNG
-168 EVLFE
+168 EVIYK
-173 KEYSETTTVRDVD
+173 KEYKDSVESKKTD
-186 RSILTIKNIVEY
+186 RSVLSIKSISEY
-198 AESVDIDLIKD
+198 ADSVDIESIRETL
-209 TIERQIEYNTAIAEE
+209 ERQIEYNTAIANE
-224 GLTSPRGAN
+224 GLHGTWGAN

-244 SVHNK
+244 SVQNK

-260 RMNGSERPVIINSG
+260 RMNGSEKPVVINSG

-290 RDIGVSHNTLL
+290 KDLNVSHNTLL
-301 RALVVSNLVTIHLKS
+301 RALAVSNLVTIHLKS
-316 GIGRLSAYCGATSAG
+316 GIGSLSAYCGATSAG

-341 YGGRE
+341 FGGRE

-406 VENTIDNVSR
+406 VENTIENVSR

-421 MRETDKTIIEIMTE
+421 MRETDKTIIEIMTGN
-435 KAGEGKKRGQ
+435 KCH

>member
-1 MDNFREWKE
+1 MDI
-10 NGDMDEK
+10 K
-17 TKSEITEILK
+17 TISAITEILK

-32 AMGCTEPIS
+32 AMGCTEPIA
-41 IAYASA
+41 IAYASSIA
-47 MCRSLLSSPPTA
+47 RSLLSSLPTSVA
-59 VRIYA
+59 VYA

-89 SSIGIVGGRE
+89 ASIGIVAGRE
-99 DLELQVLSEITKED
+99 DLELEVLSKVGEKD
-113 IEKSKKLRDEAE
+113 IERSKELRRDAK
-125 FTVLPSNKGYIFHIE
+125 FTILPSESGYIFHIR
-140 VELENKDENATVEI
+140 VELKNDSESSSVEI
-154 AGTHTNVIRKERNG
+154 AGNHTNVILKERNG
-168 EVLFE
+168 EVIYK
-173 KEYSETTTVRDVD
+173 KEYKDSVESKKTD
-186 RSILTIKNIVEY
+186 RSVLSIKSISEY
-198 AESVDIDLIKD
+198 ADSVDIESIRETL
-209 TIERQIEYNTAIAEE
+209 ERQIEYNTAIANE
-224 GLTSPRGAN
+224 GLHGTWGAN

-244 SVHNK
+244 SVQNK

-260 RMNGSERPVIINSG
+260 RMNGSEKPVVINSG

-290 RDIGVSHNTLL
+290 KDLNVSHNTLL
-301 RALVVSNLVTIHLKS
+301 RALAVSNLVTIHLKS
-316 GIGRLSAYCGATSAG
+316 GIGSLSAYCGATSAG

-341 YGGRE
+341 FGGRE

-406 VENTIDNVSR
+406 VENTIENVSR

-421 MRETDKTIIEIMTE
+421 MRETDKTIIEIMTGN
-435 KAGEGKKRGQ
+435 KCH

>member
-1 MDNFREWKE
+1 MDS
-10 NGDMDEK
+10 K
-17 TKSEITEILK
+17 TISAITEILK

-32 AMGCTEPIS
+32 AMGCTEPIA
-41 IAYASA
+41 IAYASSIA
-47 MCRSLLSSPPTA
+47 RSLLSSLPTS
-59 VRIYA
+59 VTVYA

-89 SSIGIVGGRE
+89 ASIGIVGGRE
-99 DLELQVLSEITKED
+99 DLELEVLSKVGKED
-113 IEKSKKLRDEAE
+113 IKRSRKLRKEAV
-125 FTVLPSNKGYIFHIE
+125 FNVLPSKSGYIFHIR
-140 VELENKDENATVEI
+140 VEMENGKENSKVEI
-154 AGTHTNVIRKERNG
+154 AGNHTNVILKERNG
-168 EVLFE
+168 EVLFK
-173 KEYSETTTVRDVD
+173 KEYKESVEAKKTD
-186 RSILTIKNIVEY
+186 RSILSIKTIAEY
-198 AESVDIDLIKD
+198 ADSVDIEDIRETL
-209 TIERQIEYNTAIAEE
+209 ERQIEYNTLIAEE
-224 GLTSPRGAN
+224 GLHGTWGAN
-233 IGSILLKSYGE
+233 IGAILLKSYGE
-244 SVHNK
+244 SVQNK

-260 RMNGSERPVIINSG
+260 RMNGSEKPVVINSG

-290 RDIGVSHNTLL
+290 KDLNVSHNTLL
-301 RALVVSNLVTIHLKS
+301 RALAVSNLVTIHLKS
-316 GIGRLSAYCGATSAG
+316 GIGSLSAYCGATSAG

-346 NEISHTVVNALAI
+346 NEIAHTVVNALAI

-391 YGSEFYGGDG
+391 YGREFYGGEG

-421 MRETDKTIIEIMTE
+421 MRETDKTIIEIMTGD
-435 KAGEGKKRGQ
+435 KCR

>member
-1 MDNFREWKE
+1 MDI
-10 NGDMDEK
+10 K
-17 TKSEITEILK
+17 TISAITEILK

-32 AMGCTEPIS
+32 AMGCTEPIA
-41 IAYASA
+41 IAYASSIA
-47 MCRSLLSSPPTA
+47 RSLISSLPTS
-59 VRIYA
+59 VTVYA

-89 SSIGIVGGRE
+89 ASIGIVAGRE
-99 DLELQVLSEITKED
+99 ELELEVLSKVGKED
-113 IEKSKKLRDEAE
+113 IERSKELRRDAK
-125 FTVLPSNKGYIFHIE
+125 FTIHPSESGYIFHIR
-140 VELENKDENATVEI
+140 VELKNDSESSAVEI
-154 AGTHTNVIRKERNG
+154 AGNHTNIIVKERNG
-168 EVLFE
+168 EVIYK
-173 KEYSETTTVRDVD
+173 KEYKDSVESKKTD
-186 RSILTIKNIVEY
+186 RSILSIKSISEY
-198 AESVDIDLIKD
+198 ADTVDIESIRETL
-209 TIERQIEYNTAIAEE
+209 ERQIEYNTAIANE
-224 GLTSPRGAN
+224 GLHGSWGAN

-244 SVHNK
+244 SVQNK

-260 RMNGSERPVIINSG
+260 RMNGSEKPVVINSG

-290 RDIGVSHNTLL
+290 KDLNVSHNTLL
-301 RALVVSNLVTIHLKS
+301 RALAVSNLVTIHLKS
-316 GIGRLSAYCGATSAG
+316 GIGSLSAYCGATSAG

-341 YGGRE
+341 FGGRE
-346 NEISHTVVNALAI
+346 NEIAHTVVNALAI

-406 VENTIDNVSR
+406 VENTINNVSR

-421 MRETDKTIIEIMTE
+421 MRETDKTIIEIMTGN
-435 KAGEGKKRGQ
+435 KCH

>member
-1 MDNFREWKE
+1 MDI
-10 NGDMDEK
+10 K
-17 TKSEITEILK
+17 TISAITEILK

-32 AMGCTEPIS
+32 AMGCTEPIA
-41 IAYASA
+41 IAYASSIA
-47 MCRSLLSSPPTA
+47 RSLLSSLPTSVA
-59 VRIYA
+59 VYA

-89 SSIGIVGGRE
+89 ASIGIVAGRE
-99 DLELQVLSEITKED
+99 DLELEVLSKVGEKD
-113 IEKSKKLRDEAE
+113 IERSKELRRDAK
-125 FTVLPSNKGYIFHIE
+125 FTILPSESGYIFHIR
-140 VELENKDENATVEI
+140 VELKNDSESSAVEI
-154 AGTHTNVIRKERNG
+154 AGNHTNVILKERNG
-168 EVLFE
+168 EVIYK
-173 KEYSETTTVRDVD
+173 KEYKDSVESKKTD
-186 RSILTIKNIVEY
+186 RSVLSIKSISEY
-198 AESVDIDLIKD
+198 ADSVDIESIRETL
-209 TIERQIEYNTAIAEE
+209 ERQIEYNTAIANE
-224 GLTSPRGAN
+224 GLHGSWGAN

-244 SVHNK
+244 SVQNK

-260 RMNGSERPVIINSG
+260 RMNGSEKPVVINSG

-290 RDIGVSHNTLL
+290 KDLNVSHNTLL
-301 RALVVSNLVTIHLKS
+301 RALAVSNLVTIHLKS
-316 GIGRLSAYCGATSAG
+316 GIGSLSAYCGATSAG

-341 YGGRE
+341 FGGRE
-346 NEISHTVVNALAI
+346 NEIAHTVVNALAI

-406 VENTIDNVSR
+406 VENTIENVSR

-421 MRETDKTIIEIMTE
+421 MRETDKTIIEIMTGN
-435 KAGEGKKRGQ
+435 KCH

>member
-1 MDNFREWKE
+1 MDI
-10 NGDMDEK
+10 K
-17 TKSEITEILK
+17 TISAITEILK

-32 AMGCTEPIS
+32 AMGCTEPIA
-41 IAYASA
+41 IAYASSIA
-47 MCRSLLSSPPTA
+47 RSLLSSLPTSVA
-59 VRIYA
+59 VYA

-89 SSIGIVGGRE
+89 ASIGIVAGRE
-99 DLELQVLSEITKED
+99 ELELEVLSKVGLED
-113 IEKSKKLRDEAE
+113 IERSKELRRDAK
-125 FTVLPSNKGYIFHIE
+125 FTILPSESGYIFHIR
-140 VELENKDENATVEI
+140 VELKNDSESSAVEI
-154 AGTHTNVIRKERNG
+154 AGNHTNIIVKERNG
-168 EVLFE
+168 EVIYK
-173 KEYSETTTVRDVD
+173 KEYKDSVESKKTD
-186 RSILTIKNIVEY
+186 RSILSIKSISEY
-198 AESVDIDLIKD
+198 ADTVDIESIRETL
-209 TIERQIEYNTAIAEE
+209 ERQIEYNTAIANE
-224 GLTSPRGAN
+224 GLHGSWGAN

-244 SVHNK
+244 SVQNK

-260 RMNGSERPVIINSG
+260 RMNGSEKPVVINSG

-290 RDIGVSHNTLL
+290 KDLNVSHNTLL
-301 RALVVSNLVTIHLKS
+301 RALAVSNLVTIHLKS
-316 GIGRLSAYCGATSAG
+316 GIGSLSAYCGATSAG

-341 YGGRE
+341 FGGRE
-346 NEISHTVVNALAI
+346 NEIAHTVVNALAI

-406 VENTIDNVSR
+406 VENTIENVSR

-421 MRETDKTIIEIMTE
+421 MRETDKTIIEIMTGN
-435 KAGEGKKRGQ
+435 KCR

>member
-1 MDNFREWKE
+1 MDI
-10 NGDMDEK
+10 K
-17 TKSEITEILK
+17 TISAITEILK

-32 AMGCTEPIS
+32 AMGCTEPIA
-41 IAYASA
+41 IAYASSIA
-47 MCRSLLSSPPTA
+47 RSLLSSLPTSVA
-59 VRIYA
+59 VYA

-89 SSIGIVGGRE
+89 ASIGIVAGRE
-99 DLELQVLSEITKED
+99 DLELEVLSKVGEKD
-113 IEKSKKLRDEAE
+113 IERSKELRRDAK
-125 FTVLPSNKGYIFHIE
+125 FTILPSESGYIFHIR
-140 VELENKDENATVEI
+140 VELKNNSESSSVEI
-154 AGTHTNVIRKERNG
+154 AGNHTNVILKERNG
-168 EVLFE
+168 EVIYK
-173 KEYSETTTVRDVD
+173 KEYKDSVESKKTD
-186 RSILTIKNIVEY
+186 RSVLSIKSISEY
-198 AESVDIDLIKD
+198 ADSVDIESIRETL
-209 TIERQIEYNTAIAEE
+209 ERQIEYNTAIANE
-224 GLTSPRGAN
+224 GLHGTWGAN
-233 IGSILLKSYGE
+233 IGSILLKNYGE
-244 SVHNK
+244 SVQNK

-260 RMNGSERPVIINSG
+260 RMNGSEKPVVINSG

-290 RDIGVSHNTLL
+290 KDLNVSHNTLL
-301 RALVVSNLVTIHLKS
+301 RALAVSNLVTIHLKS
-316 GIGRLSAYCGATSAG
+316 GIGSLSAYCGATSAG

-341 YGGRE
+341 FGGRE
-346 NEISHTVVNALAI
+346 NEIAHTVVNALAI

-406 VENTIDNVSR
+406 VENTIENVSR

-421 MRETDKTIIEIMTE
+421 MRETDKTIIEIMTGN
-435 KAGEGKKRGQ
+435 KCR

>member
-1 MDNFREWKE
+1 MDI
-10 NGDMDEK
+10 K
-17 TKSEITEILK
+17 TISAITEILK

-32 AMGCTEPIS
+32 AMGCTEPIA
-41 IAYASA
+41 IAYASSIA
-47 MCRSLLSSPPTA
+47 RSLLSSLPTSVA
-59 VRIYA
+59 VYA

-89 SSIGIVGGRE
+89 ASIGIVAGRE
-99 DLELQVLSEITKED
+99 DLELEVLSKVGEKD
-113 IEKSKKLRDEAE
+113 IERSKELRRDAK
-125 FTVLPSNKGYIFHIE
+125 FTILPSESGYIFHIR
-140 VELENKDENATVEI
+140 VELKNNSESSAVEI
-154 AGTHTNVIRKERNG
+154 AGNHTNVILKERNG
-168 EVLFE
+168 QVLFR
-173 KEYSETTTVRDVD
+173 KEYKENVESKKTD
-186 RSILTIKNIVEY
+186 RSVLSIKSISEY
-198 AESVDIDLIKD
+198 ADSVDIESIRETL
-209 TIERQIEYNTAIAEE
+209 ERQIEYNTAIANE
-224 GLTSPRGAN
+224 GLHGTWGAN

-244 SVHNK
+244 SVQNK

-260 RMNGSERPVIINSG
+260 RMNGSEKPVVINSG

-290 RDIGVSHNTLL
+290 KDLNVSHNTLL
-301 RALVVSNLVTIHLKS
+301 RALAVSNLVTIHLKS
-316 GIGRLSAYCGATSAG
+316 GIGSLSAYCGATSAG

-341 YGGRE
+341 FGGRE

-406 VENTIDNVSR
+406 VENTIENVSR

-421 MRETDKTIIEIMTE
+421 MRETDKTIIEIMTGN
-435 KAGEGKKRGQ
+435 KCH

>member
-1 MDNFREWKE
+1 MDI
-10 NGDMDEK
+10 K
-17 TKSEITEILK
+17 TISAITEILK

-32 AMGCTEPIS
+32 AMGCTEPIA
-41 IAYASA
+41 IAYASSIA
-47 MCRSLLSSPPTA
+47 RSLLSSLPTSVA
-59 VRIYA
+59 VYA

-89 SSIGIVGGRE
+89 ASIGIVAGRE
-99 DLELQVLSEITKED
+99 DLELEVLSKVGEKD
-113 IEKSKKLRDEAE
+113 IERSKELRREAK
-125 FTVLPSNKGYIFHIE
+125 FTILPSESGYIFHIR
-140 VELENKDENATVEI
+140 VELKNDSESSAVEI
-154 AGTHTNVIRKERNG
+154 AGNHTNVILKERNR
-168 EVLFE
+168 EVIYK
-173 KEYSETTTVRDVD
+173 KEYKDSVESKKTD
-186 RSILTIKNIVEY
+186 RSVLSIKSISEY
-198 AESVDIDLIKD
+198 ADSVDIESIRETL
-209 TIERQIEYNTAIAEE
+209 ERQIEYNTAIANE
-224 GLTSPRGAN
+224 GLHGSWGAN

-244 SVHNK
+244 SVQNK

-260 RMNGSERPVIINSG
+260 RMNGSEKPVVINSG

-290 RDIGVSHNTLL
+290 KDLNVSHNTLL
-301 RALVVSNLVTIHLKS
+301 RALAVSNLVTIHLKS
-316 GIGRLSAYCGATSAG
+316 GIGSLSAYCGATSAG

-341 YGGRE
+341 FGGRE

-406 VENTIDNVSR
+406 VENTIENVSR

-421 MRETDKTIIEIMTE
+421 MRETDKTIIEIMTGN
-435 KAGEGKKRGQ
+435 KCH

>member
-1 MDNFREWKE
+1 MDI
-10 NGDMDEK
+10 K
-17 TKSEITEILK
+17 TISAITEILK

-32 AMGCTEPIS
+32 AMGCTEPIA
-41 IAYASA
+41 IAYASSIA
-47 MCRSLLSSPPTA
+47 RSLLSSLPTSVA
-59 VRIYA
+59 VYA

-89 SSIGIVGGRE
+89 ASIGIVAGRE
-99 DLELQVLSEITKED
+99 DLELEVLSKVGEKD
-113 IEKSKKLRDEAE
+113 IERSKELRRDAK
-125 FTVLPSNKGYIFHIE
+125 FTILPSESGYIFHIR
-140 VELENKDENATVEI
+140 VELKNNSESSAVEI
-154 AGTHTNVIRKERNG
+154 AGNHTNVILKERNG
-168 EVLFE
+168 EVIYK
-173 KEYSETTTVRDVD
+173 KEYKDSVESKKTD
-186 RSILTIKNIVEY
+186 RSVLSIKSISEY
-198 AESVDIDLIKD
+198 ADSVDIESIRETL
-209 TIERQIEYNTAIAEE
+209 ERQIEYNTAIANE
-224 GLTSPRGAN
+224 GLHGTWGAN

-244 SVHNK
+244 SVQNK

-260 RMNGSERPVIINSG
+260 RMNGSEKPVVINSG

-290 RDIGVSHNTLL
+290 KDLNVSHNTLL
-301 RALVVSNLVTIHLKS
+301 RALAVSNLVTIHLKS
-316 GIGRLSAYCGATSAG
+316 GIGSLSAYCGATSAG

-341 YGGRE
+341 FGGRE
-346 NEISHTVVNALAI
+346 NEIAHTVVNALAI

-406 VENTIDNVSR
+406 VENTINNVSR

-421 MRETDKTIIEIMTE
+421 MRETDKTIIEIMTGN
-435 KAGEGKKRGQ
+435 KCH

>member
-1 MDNFREWKE
+1 MDI
-10 NGDMDEK
+10 K
-17 TKSEITEILK
+17 TISAITEILK

-32 AMGCTEPIS
+32 AMGCTEPIA
-41 IAYASA
+41 IAYASSIA
-47 MCRSLLSSPPTA
+47 RSLISSLPTS
-59 VRIYA
+59 VTVYA

-89 SSIGIVGGRE
+89 ASIGIVAGRE
-99 DLELQVLSEITKED
+99 ELELEVLSKVGEED
-113 IEKSKKLRDEAE
+113 IERSKELRRDAK
-125 FTVLPSNKGYIFHIE
+125 FTILPSESGYIFHIR
-140 VELENKDENATVEI
+140 VELKNDSESSAVEI
-154 AGTHTNVIRKERNG
+154 AGNHTNIIVKERNG
-168 EVLFE
+168 EVIYK
-173 KEYSETTTVRDVD
+173 KEYKDSVESKKTD
-186 RSILTIKNIVEY
+186 RSILSIKSISEY
-198 AESVDIDLIKD
+198 ADTVDIESIRETL
-209 TIERQIEYNTAIAEE
+209 ERQIEYNTAIANE
-224 GLTSPRGAN
+224 GLHGTWGAN

-244 SVHNK
+244 SVQNK

-260 RMNGSERPVIINSG
+260 RMNGSEKPVVINSG

-290 RDIGVSHNTLL
+290 KDLNVSHNTLL
-301 RALVVSNLVTIHLKS
+301 RALAVSNLVTIHLKS
-316 GIGRLSAYCGATSAG
+316 GIGSLSAYCGATSAG

-341 YGGRE
+341 FGGRE
-346 NEISHTVVNALAI
+346 NEIAHTVVNALAI

-406 VENTIDNVSR
+406 VENTIENVSR

-421 MRETDKTIIEIMTE
+421 MRETDKTIIEIMTGN
-435 KAGEGKKRGQ
+435 KCR

>member
-1 MDNFREWKE
+1 MDI
-10 NGDMDEK
+10 K
-17 TKSEITEILK
+17 TISAITEILK

-32 AMGCTEPIS
+32 AMGCTEPIA
-41 IAYASA
+41 IAYASSIA
-47 MCRSLLSSPPTA
+47 RSLISSLPTS
-59 VRIYA
+59 VTVYA

-89 SSIGIVGGRE
+89 ASIGIVAGRE
-99 DLELQVLSEITKED
+99 ELELEVLSKVGKED
-113 IEKSKKLRDEAE
+113 IKRSKELRRDAK
-125 FTVLPSNKGYIFHIE
+125 FTILPSESGYIFHIR
-140 VELENKDENATVEI
+140 VELKNDSESSAVEI
-154 AGTHTNVIRKERNG
+154 AGNHTNIIVKERNG
-168 EVLFE
+168 EVIYK
-173 KEYSETTTVRDVD
+173 KEYKDSVESKKTD
-186 RSILTIKNIVEY
+186 RSILSIKSISEY
-198 AESVDIDLIKD
+198 ADTVDVESIRETL
-209 TIERQIEYNTAIAEE
+209 ERQIEYNTAIADE
-224 GLTSPRGAN
+224 GLHGSWGAN

-244 SVHNK
+244 SVQNK

-260 RMNGSERPVIINSG
+260 RMNGSEKPVVINSG

-290 RDIGVSHNTLL
+290 KDLNVSHNTLL
-301 RALVVSNLVTIHLKS
+301 RALAVSNLVTIHLKS
-316 GIGRLSAYCGATSAG
+316 GIGSLSAYCGATSAG

-341 YGGRE
+341 FGGRE
-346 NEISHTVVNALAI
+346 NEIAHTVVNALAI

-391 YGSEFYGGDG
+391 YGREFYGGEG

-421 MRETDKTIIEIMTE
+421 MRETDKTIIEIMT
-435 KAGEGKKRGQ
+435 GGKCR

>member
-1 MDNFREWKE
+1 MDI
-10 NGDMDEK
+10 K
-17 TKSEITEILK
+17 TISAITEILK

-32 AMGCTEPIS
+32 AMGCTEPIA
-41 IAYASA
+41 IAYASSIA
-47 MCRSLLSSPPTA
+47 RSLISSLPTS
-59 VRIYA
+59 VTVYA

-89 SSIGIVGGRE
+89 ASIGIVAGRE
-99 DLELQVLSEITKED
+99 ELELEVLSKVGLED
-113 IEKSKKLRDEAE
+113 IERSKELRRDAK
-125 FTVLPSNKGYIFHIE
+125 FTILPSESGYIFHIR
-140 VELENKDENATVEI
+140 VELKNDSESSAVEI
-154 AGTHTNVIRKERNG
+154 AGNHTNVILKERNG
-168 EVLFE
+168 EVIYK
-173 KEYSETTTVRDVD
+173 KEYKDSVESKKTD
-186 RSILTIKNIVEY
+186 RSILSIKSISEY
-198 AESVDIDLIKD
+198 ADTVDIESIKE
-209 TIERQIEYNTAIAEE
+209 TLERQIEYNTAIADE
-224 GLTSPRGAN
+224 GLHGSWGAN
-233 IGSILLKSYGE
+233 IGSILLKSNGE
-244 SVHNK
+244 SVQNK

-260 RMNGSERPVIINSG
+260 RMNGSEKPVVINSG

-290 RDIGVSHNTLL
+290 KDLNVSHNTLL
-301 RALVVSNLVTIHLKS
+301 RALAVSNLVTIHLKS
-316 GIGRLSAYCGATSAG
+316 GIGSLSAYCGATSAG

-341 YGGRE
+341 FGGRE
-346 NEISHTVVNALAI
+346 NEIAHTVVNALAI

-406 VENTIDNVSR
+406 VENTIENVSR

-421 MRETDKTIIEIMTE
+421 MRETDKTIIEIMTGN
-435 KAGEGKKRGQ
+435 KCR